1 VGFDCIFA
9 GGDFGGAAAKD
20 KHDLRGGVRAG
31 GLGLSDRDVRLDSE
45 KISQDE
51 ERSGDEQ
58 VVFGEE
64 RSEVRIE
71 VEDCRVTICFLK
83 RSASGAAI
91 LCLCLCL
98 TRYVTPTE
106 DKF

>member
-1 VGFDCIFA
+1 VAIDCIFE

-20 KHDLRGGVRAG
+20 KHDLRGGVRQG
-31 GLGLSDRDVRLDSE
+31 GLGLSDRDVRSHSE
-45 KISQDE
+45 KISQGD

-58 VVFGEE
+58 DVFGEE

-71 VEDCRVTICFLK
+71 VADCRVTICFLK

-91 LCLCLCL
+91 FLCS
-98 TRYVTPTE
+98 TRYLTP
-106 DKF
+106 